1 MSFKD
6 VGAAFMASCLGY
18 FNRKNTK
25 MPFYYTQK
33 QLEKIAMLVFIT
45 LIEQDVI
52 KLSKNIN
59 KLMMMHAI
67 QFN

>member
-1 MSFKD
+1 
-6 VGAAFMASCLGY
+6 
-18 FNRKNTK
+18 
-25 MPFYYTQK
+25 MPFYYIQK
-33 QLEKIAMLVFIT
+33 QFEKITMLVFIT

>member
-1 MSFKD
+1 
-6 VGAAFMASCLGY
+6 
-18 FNRKNTK
+18 
-25 MPFYYTQK
+25 MPFYDIQK
-33 QLEKIAMLVFIT
+33 QFNKIIMLVFIT

-59 KLMMMHAI
+59 KRMMMHVI

>member
-1 MSFKD
+1 MIYQKFGKIKEI
-6 VGAAFMASCLGY
+6 CY
-18 FNRKNTK
+18 FNRKNMK
-25 MPFYYTQK
+25 MPFYFIQK
-33 QLEKIAMLVFIT
+33 QFYKITMLVFIT

-59 KLMMMHAI
+59 KLLMMLVI

>member
-1 MSFKD
+1 MIYQKFGKMKEIS
-6 VGAAFMASCLGY
+6 Y

-25 MPFYYTQK
+25 MPFYYIQK
-33 QLEKIAMLVFIT
+33 QFDKITMLVFIT

-59 KLMMMHAI
+59 KLLMMHAI

>member
-1 MSFKD
+1 MMIYQKFGK
-6 VGAAFMASCLGY
+6 MKEICY
-18 FNRKNTK
+18 FNKKNTK
-25 MPFYYTQK
+25 MPFSYIQK
-33 QLEKIAMLVFIT
+33 QFYIITMLVFIT

-59 KLMMMHAI
+59 KLLMMHAI

>member
-1 MSFKD
+1 
-6 VGAAFMASCLGY
+6 
-18 FNRKNTK
+18 
-25 MPFYYTQK
+25 MPFYYIQK
-33 QLEKIAMLVFIT
+33 LFYKITMLVFIT

-59 KLMMMHAI
+59 KLLMMHAI